1 MTTPETK
8 PFASLTGSLLARKGA
23 ARPAMRSHVSLDWAG
38 IEPAVAEPAAAEESP
53 LGEALP
59 LAPSLP
65 LAEVVALEEAGE
77 DDNRPEVLRQI
88 AQLSAV
94 MGRKVAANRR
104 AGLDVEHLPGRK
116 VAFTLRLDPRRHAL
130 LRACCTAE
138 RRSAQSLLVEA
149 LDRLVDATPGLEE
162 VLAQLPETAVPTD
175 LSLPSRSPVADLRQ
189 PR

>member
-38 IEPAVAEPAAAEESP
+38 VEAAPDDPAPLDAPFDAPCVAQ
-53 LGEALP
+53 ALP
-59 LAPSLP
+59 LAD
-65 LAEVVALEEAGE
+65 VVALEEAGE
-77 DDNRPEVLRQI
+77 EDSRPEVLRQI

-104 AGLDVEHLPGRK
+104 AAMDVEQLPGKK

-138 RRSAQSLLVEA
+138 RRSAQSLLIEA
-149 LDRLVDATPGLEE
+149 LDRLVDATPGLDD
-162 VLAQLPETAVPTD
+162 VLAQLPEAAIPTE
-175 LSLPSRSPVADLRQ
+175 LSLPSRSTAAHPRQ

>member
-1 MTTPETK
+1 MGTPETK

-38 IEPAVAEPAAAEESP
+38 IEPDAAIVPDAEAA
-53 LGEALP
+53 
-59 LAPSLP
+59 LP

-77 DDNRPEVLRQI
+77 DDSRPEVLRQI

-94 MGRKVAANRR
+94 LDRKVAANRR
-104 AGLDVEHLPGRK
+104 AALDVEQLPGKK

-138 RRSAQSLLVEA
+138 RRSAQSLLIEA
-149 LDRLVDATPGLEE
+149 LDRLVDATPGLED
-162 VLAQLPETAVPTD
+162 VLAQLPQSEP
-175 LSLPSRSPVADLRQ
+175 LPSTRAAPLRR

>member
-1 MTTPETK
+1 MGTPETK

-38 IEPAVAEPAAAEESP
+38 IEPEAAVVPDAEP
-53 LGEALP
+53 
-59 LAPSLP
+59 LATTLP

-77 DDNRPEVLRQI
+77 DDSRPEVLRQI

-94 MGRKVAANRR
+94 LDRKVAANRR
-104 AGLDVEHLPGRK
+104 AALDVEQLPGKK

-138 RRSAQSLLVEA
+138 RRSAQSLLIEA
-149 LDRLVDATPGLEE
+149 LDRLVDATPGLED
-162 VLAQLPETAVPTD
+162 VLAQLPQSEP
-175 LSLPSRSPVADLRQ
+175 LPSTRAAPLRR

>member
-38 IEPAVAEPAAAEESP
+38 VEAAPDDPAPLDAPCVAQ
-53 LGEALP
+53 ALP
-59 LAPSLP
+59 LAD
-65 LAEVVALEEAGE
+65 VVALEEAGE
-77 DDNRPEVLRQI
+77 EDSRPEVLRQI

-104 AGLDVEHLPGRK
+104 AAMDVEQLPGKK

-138 RRSAQSLLVEA
+138 RRSAQSLLIEA
-149 LDRLVDATPGLEE
+149 LDRLVDATPGLDD
-162 VLAQLPETAVPTD
+162 VLAQLPEAAIPTE
-175 LSLPSRSPVADLRQ
+175 LSLPSRSTAAHSRQ

>member
-1 MTTPETK
+1 MGTPETK

-38 IEPAVAEPAAAEESP
+38 IEPDAAIVPDAEPA
-53 LGEALP
+53 
-59 LAPSLP
+59 LP

-77 DDNRPEVLRQI
+77 DDSRPEVLRQI

-94 MGRKVAANRR
+94 LDRKVAANRR
-104 AGLDVEHLPGRK
+104 AALDVEQLPGKK

-138 RRSAQSLLVEA
+138 RRSAQSLLIEA
-149 LDRLVDATPGLEE
+149 LDRLVDATPGLED
-162 VLAQLPETAVPTD
+162 VLAQLPQSEP
-175 LSLPSRSPVADLRQ
+175 LPSTRAAPLRR

>member
-1 MTTPETK
+1 MGTPETK

-38 IEPAVAEPAAAEESP
+38 IEPDAAIVPDAEAA
-53 LGEALP
+53 
-59 LAPSLP
+59 LP

-77 DDNRPEVLRQI
+77 DDSRPEVLRQI

-94 MGRKVAANRR
+94 LDRKVATNRR
-104 AGLDVEHLPGRK
+104 AALDVEQLPGKK

-138 RRSAQSLLVEA
+138 RRSAQSLLIEA
-149 LDRLVDATPGLEE
+149 LDRLVDATPGLED
-162 VLAQLPETAVPTD
+162 VLAQLPQSEP
-175 LSLPSRSPVADLRQ
+175 LPSTRAAPLRR

>member
-1 MTTPETK
+1 MGTPETK

-38 IEPAVAEPAAAEESP
+38 IEPDAAVVPDAEP
-53 LGEALP
+53 
-59 LAPSLP
+59 LATALP

-77 DDNRPEVLRQI
+77 DDSRPEVLRQI

-94 MGRKVAANRR
+94 LDRKVAANRR
-104 AGLDVEHLPGRK
+104 AALDVEQLPGKK

-138 RRSAQSLLVEA
+138 RRSAQSLLIEA
-149 LDRLVDATPGLEE
+149 LDRLVDATPGLED
-162 VLAQLPETAVPTD
+162 VLAQLPQSEP
-175 LSLPSRSPVADLRQ
+175 LPSTRAAPLRR

>member
-1 MTTPETK
+1 MATPDTK

-38 IEPAVAEPAAAEESP
+38 IEPDAAA
-53 LGEALP
+53 
-59 LAPSLP
+59 APDAQLLDTTALP

-77 DDNRPEVLRQI
+77 DDSRPEVLRQI
-88 AQLSAV
+88 AQLSTV
-94 MGRKVAANRR
+94 MNRKVAASRR
-104 AGLDVEHLPGRK
+104 AALDVEQLPGKK

-138 RRSAQSLLVEA
+138 RRSAQALLIEA
-149 LDRLVDATPGLEE
+149 LDRLVDATPGLED
-162 VLAQLPETAVPTD
+162 VLAQLPESEPLPTTRAA
-175 LSLPSRSPVADLRQ
+175 PLRR